1 MVHHLLPGTPTYT
14 SVNSRGQEVKPNSEE
29 PKYVLMSCLDCF
41 PEGKVTRM
49 KVKDENDKIVGDT
62 FREKGALITRLDGS
76 VDPCKNH
83 KFIVTGELVNRSEIT
98 KDFEYNQELCSFAL
112 AARIST
118 ILILVTLVITTIIV

>member
-62 FREKGALITRLDGS
+62 LLKKHALITRLDGS

-83 KFIVTGELVNRSEIT
+83 KFTVTAFVNRSEIT
-98 KDFEYNQELCSFAL
+98 KDFEYNQAL
-112 AARIST
+112 ITKMST
-118 ILILVTLVITTIIV
+118 LSIVVPLLITAIIV